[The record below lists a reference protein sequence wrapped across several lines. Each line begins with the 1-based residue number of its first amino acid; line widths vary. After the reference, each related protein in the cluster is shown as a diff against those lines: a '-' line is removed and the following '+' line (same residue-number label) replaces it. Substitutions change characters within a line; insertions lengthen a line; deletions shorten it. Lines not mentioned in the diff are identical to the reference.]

1 MTTTHASLDNS
12 ADSLAFRAAIRR
24 ERLAARLALA
34 SDAHRHTATCTQIER
49 HLSDWFSARAPTRF
63 GFCAAIRGEFD
74 AQPLAKRLI
83 AQGWQAAMA
92 VSVQAN
98 CPLEFREWTP
108 QSTMITDRHGI
119 PVPQSA
125 LVAAPDILLIPLL
138 AFDAQGFRLGY
149 GGGYFDRTLSALAT
163 RLSKPLAVG
172 VGFALAKVDTVYPQV
187 HDEAMDFIITENGIC
202 SIAPDGKG
210 LRR

>member
-1 MTTTHASLDNS
+1 
-12 ADSLAFRAAIRR
+12 
-24 ERLAARLALA
+24 
-34 SDAHRHTATCTQIER
+34 
-49 HLSDWFSARAPTRF
+49 
-63 GFCAAIRGEFD
+63 
-74 AQPLAKRLI
+74 
-83 AQGWQAAMA
+83 MA

-108 QSTMITDRHGI
+108 KSTMITDRHGI

-202 SIAPDGKG
+202 SIAPDVKG

>member
-1 MTTTHASLDNS
+1 MTTTPASLNNS
-12 ADSLAFRAAIRR
+12 ADSLAIRAAIRR
-24 ERLAARLALA
+24 GRLAARLALA
-34 SDAHRHTATCTQIER
+34 SDGDQHAACAAQIEQ
-49 HLSDWFSARAPTRF
+49 HLMNWFSAHSPTSF

-74 AQPLAKRLI
+74 AQPVAKRLI
-83 AQGWQAAMA
+83 VQGWQAAMA

-98 CPLEFREWTP
+98 SPLEFREWMP
-108 QSTMITDRHGI
+108 QSVMTTDHHGI

-125 LVAAPDILLIPLL
+125 LVAAPDILLIPVV
-138 AFDAQGFRLGY
+138 AFDAHGFRLGY

-163 RLSKPLAVG
+163 RLPKPLAVG
-172 VGFALAKVDTVYPQV
+172 VGFALAKVDSVYPQV

-202 SIAPDGKG
+202 SIAPDAKG